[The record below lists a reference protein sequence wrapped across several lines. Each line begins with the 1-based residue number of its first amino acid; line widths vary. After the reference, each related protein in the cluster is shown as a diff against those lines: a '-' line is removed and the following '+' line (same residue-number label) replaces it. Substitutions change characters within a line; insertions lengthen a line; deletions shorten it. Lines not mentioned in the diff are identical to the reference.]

1 MPDDVID
8 PAFTQSGVWR
18 SRGNGRRSPGATD
31 ALMLSKDMTSAQERK
46 IRQTG
51 CDVRFDNLTRQLYST
66 DASIYQIRPV
76 GAAFPKTAE
85 QASLVIHAT
94 ADAGLSITPRGAG
107 TSLVGNAIG
116 DGLIVDFSRHNRQ
129 ITDFDLEKRSVRVG
143 AGVVLDQLNEFLK
156 PHGFCFGP
164 DVATSSRATLG
175 GMIANNS
182 SGARCPIYG
191 TTSDHVLSLE
201 IVLADGRVEKI
212 GTSHESLVR
221 ERAKIEKLVSA
232 ASTEMAERWPP
243 GLIKR
248 WPGYGI
254 ERFLR
259 RPNDLTH
266 ILAGSEGTLAA
277 IFSAELKISPLPR
290 EKGLGLIFFAS
301 VAEAMQATV
310 ELLDLKPAA
319 IEHIDRPLFDGTK
332 GQLQFQAARDLLEL
346 ESKPCESIL
355 IVEFYD
361 NSRNDGLGSR
371 RNMTAGKPSLL
382 GSSVAERLS
391 MLESRK
397 LGLRTKI
404 LTDPAQMNMVWSVRK
419 SGLSLLTG
427 CIGPAK
433 PVAFIEDAA
442 VRPAQLP
449 DYVRGLQSIMKPLG
463 LTASYYGHAASG
475 LLHVRPVLD
484 MHTAADLKKFR
495 QVADQTS
502 ALVRQFKGSL
512 SAEHG
517 VGIARTEYMRD
528 QLGDELLEVMREI
541 KRAFDPRNV
550 FNPGKIFASSHG
562 AVSPCPGSRD
572 ERLDTARR
580 LQPHKIDNHLREN
593 FTRPLELPFQ
603 PVLAFA
609 FKDRSFLGNLEQC
622 NGCGGCLKQNGI
634 MCPTFIATHDEVM
647 STRGR
652 ANIVRAAL
660 ELRLPRNDGLGS
672 RRNMTAGKPSLLGDP
687 MKSAELDAALSNCL
701 SCKGCTAECPSNVN
715 LALLKA
721 EMLHARWRRDGL
733 PLRERILSNVD
744 LLGKLGCLMPG
755 LTNRLLGF
763 KTARIALEKTIG
775 ISGRRS
781 LPSYATERFDKWFS
795 RHCRASV
802 SDAEAFHRNALQKNR
817 GKVILWDDTF
827 VRYHEPHIGIAAV
840 KVLEA
845 FGFEVSLVKHRRC
858 CGRPAFSQGN
868 LDAATKLAKHNVHV
882 LASLQYSL
890 GRRSLGERG
899 NTPILFLEPSC
910 WSMFVEDY
918 RELKIENADD
928 IAGRCFLFEKFV
940 ADLLAKEPE
949 ALRFNERSAN
959 VVIHPHCHAKSIL
972 NPAFMA
978 TLAERLPG
986 RKATMLDTACCGMA
1000 GAFGALA
1007 EKYDLS
1013 IQVAQRLLDQ
1023 IDIQLQTI
1031 SGSAGSTE
1039 VVASGTS
1046 CRHQISDLTNLLP
1059 KHMAEVLAEAL

>member
-1 MPDDVID
+1 
-8 PAFTQSGVWR
+8 
-18 SRGNGRRSPGATD
+18 
-31 ALMLSKDMTSAQERK
+31 MTSAQERK

-51 CDVRFDNLTRQLYST
+51 CDARFDNLTRQLYST
-66 DASIYQIRPV
+66 DASIYQIHPV

-116 DGLIVDFSRHNRQ
+116 DGLIVDFSRYNRQ
-129 ITDFDLEKRSVRVG
+129 ITDLDLEKRSVRVG

-191 TTSDHVLSLE
+191 TTADHVLSLE

-212 GTSHESLVR
+212 GASHESLVC
-221 ERAKIEKLVSA
+221 ERAKIEKLVRA

-259 RPNDLTH
+259 VPNDLTH

-277 IFSAELKISPLPR
+277 IFSAELKISPLPH

-319 IEHIDRPLFDGTK
+319 IEHIDRPLLDQTK

-355 IVEFYD
+355 IVEFYED
-361 NSRNDGLGSR
+361 
-371 RNMTAGKPSLL
+371 
-382 GSSVAERLS
+382 VAERLS
-391 MLESRK
+391 ILQSK
-397 LGLRTKI
+397 KIGLRTKI

-484 MHTAADLKKFR
+484 MHSAADLKKFR
-495 QVADQTS
+495 QVADETS

-528 QLGDELLEVMREI
+528 QLGNQLLEVMREI
-541 KRAFDPRNV
+541 KRAFDPKNV
-550 FNPGKIFASSHG
+550 FNPGKIFAD
-562 AVSPCPGSRD
+562 GSEPD
-572 ERLDTARR
+572 GH
-580 LQPHKIDNHLREN
+580 QHKIDNHLREN

-609 FKDRSFLGNLEQC
+609 FKDRSFIGNLEQC
-622 NGCGGCLKQNGI
+622 NGCGGCLKQSGI

-652 ANIVRAAL
+652 ANIIRAAL
-660 ELRLPRNDGLGS
+660 ELRTNGH
-672 RRNMTAGKPSLLGDP
+672 DP
-687 MKSAELDAALSNCL
+687 LKSDELDAALSNCL
-701 SCKGCTAECPSNVN
+701 SCKGCTPECPSNVN

-733 PLRERILSNVD
+733 PLRERILSNID
-744 LLGKLGCLMPG
+744 LLGKLGCLMPR

-763 KTARIALEKTIG
+763 KAARIAMEKTIG

-781 LPSYATERFDKWFS
+781 LPHYASERFDKWFS
-795 RHCRASV
+795 RHCSGVCVRRHQQGRAISRSPRRLQTAAPWEPRQSHSV
-802 SDAEAFHRNALQKNR
+802 GRHLRALSRAAHRDGCGESTRSARIRSCARKKPPLLRSTCIQPGKPRCRRETRQTQHLSTLNSQLSTLDRSNPLPRALLLVDVCRRLPRAENRKR
-817 GKVILWDDTF
+817 GKHRGTLF
-827 VRYHEPHIGIAAV
+827 PVREI
-840 KVLEA
+840 
-845 FGFEVSLVKHRRC
+845 R
-858 CGRPAFSQGN
+858 GRF
-868 LDAATKLAKHNVHV
+868 T
-882 LASLQYSL
+882 
-890 GRRSLGERG
+890 
-899 NTPILFLEPSC
+899 
-910 WSMFVEDY
+910 
-918 RELKIENADD
+918 
-928 IAGRCFLFEKFV
+928 
-940 ADLLAKEPE
+940 
-949 ALRFNERSAN
+949 
-959 VVIHPHCHAKSIL
+959 
-972 NPAFMA
+972 
-978 TLAERLPG
+978 
-986 RKATMLDTACCGMA
+986 
-1000 GAFGALA
+1000 GARTG
-1007 EKYDLS
+1007 
-1013 IQVAQRLLDQ
+1013 
-1023 IDIQLQTI
+1023 
-1031 SGSAGSTE
+1031 
-1039 VVASGTS
+1039 GTS
-1046 CRHQISDLTNLLP
+1046 
-1059 KHMAEVLAEAL
+1059 V